1 MQGHDAYAECAR
13 NLALQLSLRRQVT
26 CLRELGGDLRLR
38 VSVGGGLQTCLALA
52 RATSDPYTRLSLLT
66 IFSPDDGVAIAHHGE
81 RLAVEVRPGSY
92 AEECDRRRLFSDR
105 PGRLVNPGCRPRD
118 ACTWSGLG

>member
-1 MQGHDAYAECAR
+1 VNFRAGARQFGRVRRLITLARFVQPRRRGLRGKRHLAPAMQGHDAYAECAR

-66 IFSPDDGVAIAHHGE
+66 MA
-81 RLAVEVRPGSY
+81 
-92 AEECDRRRLFSDR
+92 
-105 PGRLVNPGCRPRD
+105 
-118 ACTWSGLG
+118 